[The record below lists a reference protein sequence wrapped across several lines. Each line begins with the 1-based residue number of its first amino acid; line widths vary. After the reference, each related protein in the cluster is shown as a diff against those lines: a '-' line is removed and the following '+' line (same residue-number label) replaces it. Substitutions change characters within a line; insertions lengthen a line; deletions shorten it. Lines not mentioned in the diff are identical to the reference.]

1 MQKSLPERPNLEQ
14 LKKQAKELLAHL
26 KLGDS
31 TALQRV
37 RDHDP
42 SSASLADVRGRADWS
57 LNTAQMIIAREY
69 GFASWAKLKAHV
81 TAAVE
86 NSDPIEALHA
96 AFVADNAALV
106 EELFD
111 RHPEF
116 KAKINDPVGPF
127 DSPAVTHVRS
137 RKMLDVLLAAGAD
150 INAKSRWW
158 AGGFGLLHS
167 AKPELA
173 TYAIERGATVDVH
186 AAARLGLMEQ
196 LRRLVTRN
204 PSLVHARGGD
214 GQTPLH
220 FARTVQVADFLLDHG
235 ADIEAR
241 DVDHESTPAQYM
253 IRDRQEIVRYL
264 IHRGCKTD
272 ILMAAALGD
281 RALAALHLQTNP
293 DCIRMRVSDECF
305 PMVNVKSGGSIYQW
319 TLGWYVSAPQVAADF
334 GHHVLAEWLMEQ
346 SPPEVQLIN
355 ACWMG
360 QTTTFETLLQHDSAL
375 HKRLQAEDR
384 RQLAHAARNN
394 NLTAVRLFL
403 EAGLPVDAQGQHGAT
418 PLHWAA
424 WHGNGEMV
432 KSLLRKHPPLESKD
446 SDFQGTPLRWA
457 IHGSEN
463 GWDREK
469 GDYAATVQALL
480 DAGALPPDKLSGTEP
495 VQSVL
500 RARGVSGN

>member
-1 MQKSLPERPNLEQ
+1 MQKSLPERPSLEQ
-14 LKKQAKELLAHL
+14 LKKQAKELLTQL
-26 KLGDS
+26 KSGNPD
-31 TALQRV
+31 ALQRV

-42 SSASLADVRGRADWS
+42 ASGSLADIRCGADWS
-57 LNTAQMIIAREY
+57 LSTAQMIIAREY

-81 TAAVE
+81 TSTVE
-86 NSDPIEALHA
+86 SNDPMEALHM
-96 AFVADNAALV
+96 AFVADNAVLV
-106 EELFD
+106 ERLLARNPEL
-111 RHPEF
+111 
-116 KAKINDPVGPF
+116 KAKINEPVGAF
-127 DSPAVTHVRS
+127 DSAAIIHVRS
-137 RKMLDVLLAAGAD
+137 RKMLDALLAAGAD
-150 INAKSRWW
+150 INAKSLWW

-167 AKPELA
+167 ANPELA

-196 LRRLVTRN
+196 LRRLVTRD

-220 FARTVQVADFLLDHG
+220 FARTVPVAEFLLDHD

-281 RALAALHLQTNP
+281 RALAAQHLRTNP
-293 DCIRMRVSDECF
+293 DCIRMRVSDEYF

-319 TLGWYVSAPQVAADF
+319 TLGWYVSAHQVAADF

-360 QTTTFETLLQHDSAL
+360 QKTTVETILQRDSAL
-375 HKRLQAEDR
+375 HKRLQPADR
-384 RQLAHAARNN
+384 RHLAHAARNN
-394 NLTAVRLFL
+394 NLPAVKLFL
-403 EAGLPVDAQGQHGAT
+403 EAGLPVDVQGQHGAT

-424 WHGNGEMV
+424 WHGNLEMV
-432 KSLLRKHPPLESKD
+432 KSLLRNHPPLESKD
-446 SDFQGTPLRWA
+446 LDFQGTPLRWA